1 MGDEREGT
9 SYNILIVDDDVDV
22 LRALERNLSRAKD
35 FTSVVETANNG
46 EEALTKLAA
55 QDFALVISDFKM
67 PGMSGV
73 DLLKLVKE
81 RYPATVR
88 ALITGY
94 SDVSIAR
101 EAINRA
107 KIDHYME
114 KPWDRDEIRS
124 AVKGL
129 LELYEFKRRVDITPD
144 TEQTAEGEQR
154 FSLEPGYIYMV
165 EERKGM
171 KSFEILSDLVTH
183 GRQGLGITIQSPK
196 ILRQKYG
203 FEKTRIVYLGKE
215 QHGDEWV
222 DASDIVE
229 IGIIIRSFLEEAENG
244 VVVIDGIEYLISCFS
259 FDTIVK
265 LIQNLYEFNT
275 FNGSVI
281 IFPVNPKALERKEL
295 AILERYFEPVEG
307 EGE

>member
-1 MGDEREGT
+1 
-9 SYNILIVDDDVDV
+9 DDVDV
-22 LRALERNLSRAKD
+22 LRALERNLTRAKD
-35 FTSVVETANNG
+35 FKGVVETANNG

-55 QDFALVISDFKM
+55 QEFALVISDFKM

-81 RYPATVR
+81 RYPTTVR

-101 EAINRA
+101 DAINRA

-129 LELYEFKRRVDITPD
+129 LDLHEFKRRVELTPD
-144 TEQTAEGEQR
+144 TEQTAEGEQQ
-154 FSLEPGYIYMV
+154 FSMDPGFIYMV

-183 GRQGLGITIQSPK
+183 GHEGLGITIQSPK
-196 ILRQKYG
+196 IL
-203 FEKTRIVYLGKE
+203 
-215 QHGDEWV
+215 
-222 DASDIVE
+222 
-229 IGIIIRSFLEEAENG
+229 
-244 VVVIDGIEYLISCFS
+244 
-259 FDTIVK
+259 
-265 LIQNLYEFNT
+265 
-275 FNGSVI
+275 
-281 IFPVNPKALERKEL
+281 
-295 AILERYFEPVEG
+295 
-307 EGE
+307 